1 MLHKSPFM
9 LSADEPERINLP
21 YKDDAMARM
30 SGGQASAMDELFA
43 QVENLNSST
52 HVGVQ
57 HIGFKLHEEEFL
69 MPVTLVREIIMLP
82 TLTFVP
88 KSKGALEGIIALRG
102 EIMPVLNLRRYLG
115 FPRGEASATTRVII
129 LQHEESGFG
138 VLVDEITDFMWLQ
151 ASDVDSIPQNFFT
164 SEYAVLAGVA
174 KQGDL
179 VRGVIDVP
187 RLVMVLSQGQES
199 A

>member
-1 MLHKSPFM
+1 MLHNFRFVQNS
-9 LSADEPERINLP
+9 DEPQRINLP
-21 YKDDAMARM
+21 FKDDALARH
-30 SGGQASAMDELFA
+30 SGPKSQMDELFE
-43 QVENLNSST
+43 QVENLNIST

-69 MPVTLVREIIMLP
+69 MPVKVVREIIMLP
-82 TLTFVP
+82 PLTFVP

-115 FPRGEASATTRVII
+115 FPRGVAIPTTRVVI
-129 LQHEESGFG
+129 LQHEDSGFG

-151 ASDVDSIPQNFFT
+151 RHDVESIPQNFF
-164 SEYAVLAGVA
+164 SNEYAVLAGVA
-174 KQGDL
+174 KQGET
-179 VRGVIDVP
+179 VRGVVDVA
-187 RLVMVLSQGQES
+187 RLVLVLSLGQES